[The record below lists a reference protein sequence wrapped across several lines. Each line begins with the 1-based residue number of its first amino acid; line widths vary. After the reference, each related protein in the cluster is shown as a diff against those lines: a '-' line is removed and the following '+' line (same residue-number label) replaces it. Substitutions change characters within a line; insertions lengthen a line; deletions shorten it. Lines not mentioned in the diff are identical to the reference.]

1 MALAHVPKEAKLDT
15 RDPFYPAGQCG
26 MKSLALVL
34 LLIATRAAAAPIT
47 IEGINFSDERG
58 DFTILRVTGTG
69 SLADPFV
76 VVENIT
82 GREPILII
90 RSLDERFGNRIG
102 TNMPFGMAL
111 VKLAVN
117 HSGFPWY
124 GYRIE
129 LRKTPTQPSPDSDG
143 LSFAQGWSKRPPMA
157 SSGFHHVRVIDAPYD
172 ALNFDDGWVEENQSV
187 SFSVFL
193 TDLNLK
199 SEIYLLQEPVT
210 GIACAWPRRA
220 AVC

>member
-1 MALAHVPKEAKLDT
+1 MALAHVPKEAMLDT
-15 RDPFYPAGQCG
+15 RDSFYPTGQCG
-26 MKSLALVL
+26 MKGLALIL
-34 LLIATRAAAAPIT
+34 LMIATPAAAAPIT

-58 DFTILRVTGTG
+58 DFTILKVTGSG

-82 GREPILII
+82 GREPMLII
-90 RSLDERFGNRIG
+90 RSLDKRFGNRIG
-102 TNMPFGMAL
+102 TNSPFGMAL

-117 HSGFPWY
+117 HSGSPWY

-129 LRKTPTQPSPDSDG
+129 LHTTPTRPSPDSDG

-172 ALNFDDGWVEENQSV
+172 VLNFDDGWVEENQSV

-210 GIACAWPRRA
+210 GIACVWPPRA
-220 AVC
+220 AIC

>member
-1 MALAHVPKEAKLDT
+1 
-15 RDPFYPAGQCG
+15 
-26 MKSLALVL
+26 MKGLALIL
-34 LLIATRAAAAPIT
+34 LLIAMPAAAAPIT

-58 DFTILRVTGTG
+58 DFTILKVTGSG

-82 GREPILII
+82 GREPMLVI

-102 TNMPFGMAL
+102 TNSPFGMAL

-129 LRKTPTQPSPDSDG
+129 LRKTPTQASPDSDG

-157 SSGFHHVRVIDAPYD
+157 SSGFYQVREIDAPYD
-172 ALNFDDGWVEENQSV
+172 ALNFGDGWVEENQSV

-199 SEIYLLQEPVT
+199 PEIYLLQEVVT
-210 GIACAWPRRA
+210 GIACAWPHRA